1 MAKVKDI
8 RQLPKDF
15 RKLVTEARAEAAAEI
30 QESLM
35 NRSPFWTGTF
45 AESWIVS
52 STEVQATKPRIGERN
67 SEEMMDGFD
76 RPASSIFRQIS
87 QQGNAKVSE
96 PLTSPVFI
104 GNETDYAAFVINKAK
119 LKGKG
124 IKYESLFKRKFRT
137 TPRPNVPNWYD
148 VYTKSKEIFKDI
160 DKGFLALNR
169 GFTTKTT
176 KPAGTY

>member
-1 MAKVKDI
+1 MVKDI

-15 RKLVTEARAEAAAEI
+15 RKLVTEARAEAAQEI
-30 QESLM
+30 QQSLM

-52 STEVQATKPRIGERN
+52 PTEVQATKPRQGEFIPEDDALPRLP
-67 SEEMMDGFD
+67 SD
-76 RPASSIFRQIS
+76 IFRATS
-87 QQGNAKVSE
+87 QQGAKVYQD
-96 PLTSPVFI
+96 LTSPVFI
-104 GNETDYAAFVINKAK
+104 GNETDYAAFVINKAR
-119 LKGKG
+119 LKGTR
-124 IKYESLFKRKFRT
+124 IKYESLFKKGART

-148 VYTKSKEIFKDI
+148 VYTQSKEIFKDI

>member
-1 MAKVKDI
+1 
-8 RQLPKDF
+8 
-15 RKLVTEARAEAAAEI
+15 
-30 QESLM
+30 M

-52 STEVQATKPRIGERN
+52 DTEVQATKPRQGEFIPENDAIPRLPSN
-67 SEEMMDGFD
+67 
-76 RPASSIFRQIS
+76 IFRASS
-87 QQGNAKVSE
+87 QQGPKIYQA
-96 PLTSPVFI
+96 LTSPVFI
-104 GNETDYAAFVINKAK
+104 GNETDYAAFVINKAR
-119 LKGKG
+119 LKGTR
-124 IKYESLFKRKFRT
+124 IKYESLFKKGART

-148 VYTKSKEIFKDI
+148 VYTQSKEIFKDI

>member
-1 MAKVKDI
+1 MPRDL

-52 STEVQATKPRIGERN
+52 GSEVQATRPRQG
-67 SEEMMDGFD
+67 DFD
-76 RPASSIFRQIS
+76 PDQDETPVRLASSIFRDTS
-87 QQGNAKVSE
+87 QKGDRIYQA
-96 PLTSPVFI
+96 LTSPVFI
-104 GNETDYAAFVINKAK
+104 GNEADYAAFVINKAK
-119 LKGKG
+119 LKGEG
-124 IKYESLFKRKFRT
+124 IMYSALFKKGSRT

-160 DKGFLALNR
+160 DKGFR
-169 GFTTKTT
+169 IKGFLVKTT
-176 KPAGTY
+176 KPAGSY

>member
-1 MAKVKDI
+1 MVKDI

-52 STEVQATKPRIGERN
+52 KTEVQATRPRQGE
-67 SEEMMDGFD
+67 FD
-76 RPASSIFRQIS
+76 PSQDDTPPRLASSIFRDTS
-87 QQGNAKVSE
+87 QKSEKVYQA
-96 PLTSPVFI
+96 LTSPVFI
-104 GNETDYAAFVINKAK
+104 GNEADYAAFVINKAK
-119 LKGKG
+119 LKGEG
-124 IKYESLFKRKFRT
+124 IKYEALFKKGART

-148 VYTKSKEIFKDI
+148 VYTQSKEIFKDI
-160 DKGFLALNR
+160 DKGFLALNK